1 MLDRRA
7 VLLGLLSCPVCA
19 SLARA
24 AEGPHWSFEGADG
37 PAHWGDLDP
46 SFKACAVGSQQSP
59 IDLKNAI
66 KADFGHVDLDWKPQ
80 AYAVVNNGHTIQANA
95 KPGSFARVGGE
106 TYAMTQ
112 FHFHAPSEHAIDG
125 VRTAMEAHFVHAQSN
140 GRLAVIAA
148 FMKGGAANP
157 AFAAVMKS
165 APRQIGEKTLD
176 RPIDP
181 RQLIPAKSAVYRYE
195 GSLTTPPCAEVVDWN
210 IYERPV
216 EVASADITTFRGL
229 YPMNARPLQPLNR
242 RFLLIGG

>member
-125 VRTAMEAHFVHAQSN
+125 VRTAMEAHFVHAQPS
-140 GRLAVIAA
+140 GRLAVIGA
-148 FMKGGAANP
+148 FMKAGAANA
-157 AFAAVMKS
+157 AFRAVMKA
-165 APRQIGEKTLD
+165 APRQVGEQTLE
-176 RPIDP
+176 RPVDP
-181 RQLIPAKSAVYRYE
+181 HQLIPAKSAIYRYQ

-229 YPMNARPLQPLNR
+229 YPMNARPFQPLNR